1 VPNVAS
7 VSELSILTA
16 PSVFSS
22 DYIERI
28 HNRNTMHVKKE
39 FAICHLN
46 SHFGLC
52 IFQVI
57 TVCSHRYATAN
68 VYPFYIIARKNR
80 RSSQNWQFRDTGNIG
95 HTRHSTKTIK
105 KNTTQKTKKMNNMNL
120 T

>member
-1 VPNVAS
+1 MSCVPNVAS

-16 PSVFSS
+16 PSVFSN

-52 IFQVI
+52 SFQVI

-68 VYPFYIIARKNR
+68 VKHRKAPV
-80 RSSQNWQFRDTGNIG
+80 
-95 HTRHSTKTIK
+95 
-105 KNTTQKTKKMNNMNL
+105 
-120 T
+120 

>member
-1 VPNVAS
+1 MSCVPNVAS

-16 PSVFSS
+16 PLVFSN

-28 HNRNTMHVKKE
+28 HNTNTMHVKKE

-52 IFQVI
+52 SFQVI

-68 VYPFYIIARKNR
+68 VKHRKAPV
-80 RSSQNWQFRDTGNIG
+80 
-95 HTRHSTKTIK
+95 
-105 KNTTQKTKKMNNMNL
+105 
-120 T
+120 